1 MSVSVAVSGHQPFVL
16 GGASEELERRLRRL
30 AARWLARKRPYE
42 VVTGLAAGWDMAC
55 ALAAIDLR
63 LPLVGALAFP
73 GQGANWPEE
82 ARAELERVLAACDE
96 VATISS
102 EKGDGIWSRRDRW
115 VIDRGDRVL
124 ALWNGGKGGTGR
136 ALAYAESL
144 GRPIDNL
151 WSEWES
157 SSSQG

>member
-1 MSVSVAVSGHQPFVL
+1 MSISLAISGHQPFVL
-16 GGASEELERRLRRL
+16 GGASEDLDRQLRRL
-30 AARWLARKRPYE
+30 AARWLAGQRPYE
-42 VVTGLAAGWDMAC
+42 VVTGLAPGWDMAC
-55 ALAAIDLR
+55 ALAALDLH

-73 GQGANWPEE
+73 GQGANWPEA
-82 ARAELERVLAACDE
+82 ARAELERVLKACDE
-96 VATISS
+96 VATISG

-115 VIDRGDRVL
+115 VIERGDRVL

-151 WSEWES
+151 WPEWEAAS
-157 SSSQG
+157 RDG